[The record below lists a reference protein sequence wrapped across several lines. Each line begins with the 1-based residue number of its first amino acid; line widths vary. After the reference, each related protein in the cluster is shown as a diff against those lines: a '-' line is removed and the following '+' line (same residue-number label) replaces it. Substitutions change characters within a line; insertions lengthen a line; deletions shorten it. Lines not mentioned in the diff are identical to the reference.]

1 MSKLSVTLLFI
12 GVSLLVVCDGS
23 PLSSESSESSESN
36 ERNEVQQVLEKVR
49 EQCIK
54 NTGSDAAFPDFMQ
67 SIERAMKCIADF
79 DTKKFKTDFHLLTNA
94 TRGNFFSEYCSK
106 GRTLASCLA
115 GSLMGMQPCLK
126 VTGFEMGD
134 VLLHSIPEALDLAC
148 HNDGEVVFKLKDEQR
163 KECMAQKADEISTC
177 FNMLGNTG
185 QYVIDFTE
193 LTQEQCSALTNVRQC
208 MKDILKSC
216 DLAEIVNVYEI
227 PINAILPLTSCLNQ
241 TEQQNVNL
249 HENNSIVEISGA

>member
-12 GVSLLVVCDGS
+12 GVSLVVVCDGS
-23 PLSSESSESSESN
+23 PVSSESSESSESRETN
-36 ERNEVQQVLEKVR
+36 VVQKILNNVR
-49 EQCIK
+49 EQCIQ
-54 NTGSDAAFPDFMQ
+54 NTGSDAAFDGFMLSYQ
-67 SIERAMKCIADF
+67 MAWMCVADF
-79 DTKKFKTDFHLLTNA
+79 DTENFKIDYGLLTNA
-94 TRGNFFSEYCSK
+94 TREAFFSKYCPK

-115 GSLMGMQPCLK
+115 GSLKVMQPC
-126 VTGFEMGD
+126 VEVAAFEMGD
-134 VLLHSIPEALDLAC
+134 VLLRTIPQALDLAC
-148 HNDGEVVFKLKDEQR
+148 HNDGEIVFKLKDEQR

-216 DLAEIVNVYEI
+216 DLADIVNVYEI
-227 PINAILPLTSCLNQ
+227 PIRAVLPLTPCVNQ